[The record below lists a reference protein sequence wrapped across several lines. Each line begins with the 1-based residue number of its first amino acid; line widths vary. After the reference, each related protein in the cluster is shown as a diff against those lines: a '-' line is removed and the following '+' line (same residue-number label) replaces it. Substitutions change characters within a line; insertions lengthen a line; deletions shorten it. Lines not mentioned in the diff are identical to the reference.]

1 MINLL
6 KENHLSQKILSLLT
20 EKFNL
25 SIYFSYYR
33 MSKKPACCKRFCN
46 SINTLQTFQ
55 NILTVRCQAIM
66 STTIHT
72 SQINTNTQLTEFIYQ
87 TAVCF
92 LKRRN
97 KNKNL
102 KSQLKSIEILFFFFS
117 QIWFGLALRIPGMN
131 IDERQ
136 VWVSMK
142 HPTPLIFLTE

>member
-1 MINLL
+1 MVNLL
-6 KENHLSQKILSLLT
+6 KENHLSEKILSLLT

-25 SIYFSYYR
+25 TIYLSYYR
-33 MSKKPACCKRFCN
+33 MSKKPACCKRFHN
-46 SINTLQTFQ
+46 SINILQNFQ
-55 NILTVRCQAIM
+55 SILTVRCQAIM

-72 SQINTNTQLTEFIYQ
+72 SQINTNTQLTEIIYH

-97 KNKNL
+97 KTKNL
-102 KSQLKSIEILFFFFS
+102 KIQLKSIGILFFF
-117 QIWFGLALRIPGMN
+117 QIWFGLVSRIRGMN

-142 HPTPLIFLTE
+142 HPTPLIFLSE

>member
-6 KENHLSQKILSLLT
+6 KENHLSEILSLLT

-25 SIYFSYYR
+25 TIYLSYYR
-33 MSKKPACCKRFCN
+33 MSKKTACCKRFHN
-46 SINTLQTFQ
+46 SINILQNFQ
-55 NILTVRCQAIM
+55 SILTVRCQAIM

-72 SQINTNTQLTEFIYQ
+72 SQINTNTQLTEFIYH

-102 KSQLKSIEILFFFFS
+102 KIQLKSIRIFFFS
-117 QIWFGLALRIPGMN
+117 NLVWFSFKNPRY
-131 IDERQ
+131 EYR
-136 VWVSMK
+136 
-142 HPTPLIFLTE
+142 